1 MSLAGWAEILV
12 IALLTFV
19 IIGPKDLP
27 RLLFKLG
34 RFVKSMRRLSEEF
47 MSEFEALYPINKGE
61 ENKKSSKKRVD

>member
-27 RLLFKLG
+27 KLLFKLG
-34 RFVKSMRRLSEEF
+34 RFVKGMRHLSEEF
-47 MSEFEALYPINKGE
+47 MLEFEALDPINKGE
-61 ENKKSSKKRVD
+61 ENKKPSKKRVD